1 MNLWRIIFANLKY
14 SRRQHFG
21 TCLGLSICS
30 MMLVGALTIGDSIR
44 NTLKQKGSERIGLV
58 THLLINEDG
67 YFHSDLSERILES
80 KDLQGRTKI
89 APLVMTMGTIASP
102 DGNTRASGITVLG
115 INDRFFQFV
124 EKPAL
129 APDLKKA
136 GFWAS
141 PDLANELGVE
151 VGRRLVLRIEEPGLF
166 SRDAPLS
173 GERDAQFL
181 SWNHPYLGE
190 MSTALLGNFSLR
202 ASMEPSR
209 TIFVPLSTLQ
219 DAMFASFDPDHGNTG
234 FANLLLV
241 ACSDHSMIK
250 LEEIMAECWTLA
262 DVGLNF
268 KEMRSSHQLN
278 LRSRSVFLPDW
289 IVEKAKE
296 IKPASEGELTY
307 LVNAIRKSNE
317 GDEQNSG
324 IIPYSMVTGIEPGKN
339 SWLGDDWKEDQ
350 IAINEWAFKDLNLSL
365 GDRVT
370 LEYFVVG
377 ERRDLIEKKR
387 DFVVERILPMPEKL
401 PSGGESDWTPRFPG
415 LSDAENCGEWDT
427 GIPIKHKI
435 RPKDELYWDNYRGTP
450 KAFISLSSAQAMW
463 ENRWGR
469 HTGLRFAADED
480 TKILGDRLIAE
491 LSPAKAGMRLVDF
504 RKDAESAAV
513 TPVNFSQL
521 FLAFGFFVVVAGLS
535 LSVLL
540 FRFSIEQ
547 RNRQVGTLLSLGFT
561 LSRIKIIIWVEAGIV
576 CLIGTVLG
584 LGWACFFGKGVL
596 WMLGGSWGGAVAKL
610 NIAYLPD
617 LESIVFGF
625 AVSLL
630 SGLLILCW
638 ANYQQSKAQ
647 LVELLQPDYGPKARV
662 KPQRSPFSVTHFI
675 EGGLWAGVIIL
686 ALYAWCH
693 DLPAGPMF
701 FGIGALVLSVGLF
714 SFYKSTKWSFASI
727 APEKKNPLLNIDT
740 SRGRKVVVVGILAMG
755 SFLVIGAGAFRQ
767 PPMIAS
773 QNLKSGTGG
782 FSHIVETSLPLY
794 DDLMGA
800 KVVELFDLNPE
811 RLKGL
816 SIVSIRSGSGDDA
829 HCLNLHNSPIPPLHG
844 LPVEKIRG
852 RFEFAEGNWSTLEER
867 YPPNVIP
874 AAVDQNTMMWSLK
887 KRRGDRLQYIDSKGD
902 PFEVEIAA
910 VIKGSFL
917 QGGLFISEKNWV
929 NQFPDR
935 GGYQQFWLGSNDGK
949 ANDAV
954 NHLSDRLFNY
964 GVRIESTINRL
975 NQFKQVENT
984 YLSIFQSLGG
994 MGVLLGTIGL
1004 FVVVVRNL
1012 WERRKEQAILGALGF
1027 SLEELQKM
1035 SIYENMPIVI
1045 KGLCL
1050 GIGAG
1055 LLGVLPVYKSNLL
1068 NLSFLSITLFC
1079 LCLLVF
1085 SFLCLFYAVRIGLR
1099 QIPFDELRNE

>member
-1 MNLWRIIFANLKY
+1 MNLWRIIFANLKH

-21 TCLGLSICS
+21 TCLGLSMCS

-44 NTLKQKGSERIGLV
+44 NTLEQKGRERIGSV
-58 THLLINEDG
+58 THLLINEEG
-67 YFHSDLSERILES
+67 YFYSDLSDRILES
-80 KDLQGRTKI
+80 KDLQGEIKM

-115 INDRFFQFV
+115 IDERFFQFA
-124 EKPAL
+124 EQPAL

-141 PDLANELGVE
+141 PDLASELGVE
-151 VGRRLVLRIEEPGLF
+151 VGKRMVLRIEEPGLF

-173 GERDAQFL
+173 GERDARFL
-181 SWNHPYLGE
+181 SWNHPYLGGL
-190 MSTALLGNFSLR
+190 SSALLGNFSLR
-202 ASMEPSR
+202 ASMESSR

-219 DAMFASFDPDHGNTG
+219 DAMFASFDPNQGNTG
-234 FANLLLV
+234 FANLLFV
-241 ACSDHSMIK
+241 SCSDNTINQ
-250 LEEIMAECWTLA
+250 LEGVMADCWTLA
-262 DVGLNF
+262 DAGLSL
-268 KEMRSSHQLN
+268 KKIHSSNQWN

-296 IKPASEGELTY
+296 IKPASQGELTY
-307 LVNAIRKSNE
+307 LVNAIRKSNGE
-317 GDEQNSG
+317 DNQSSG

-339 SWLGDDWKEDQ
+339 PWLGDDWKEDQ
-350 IAINEWAFKDLNLSL
+350 IAINEWASNDLNLSL

-377 ERRDLIEKKR
+377 KRWELMEKNR
-387 DFVVERILPMPEKL
+387 DFVVKKILPMPKKL
-401 PSGGESDWTPRFPG
+401 LLGEESNWTPRFPG

-435 RPKDELYWDNYRGTP
+435 RPKDEVYWDDYRGTP
-450 KAFISLSSAQAMW
+450 KAFISLSSAQEMW
-463 ENRWGR
+463 GNRWGR
-469 HTGLRFAADED
+469 HTGLRITGDED
-480 TKILGDRLIAE
+480 TKTLGDRLVAE
-491 LSPAKAGMRLVDF
+491 FSPAMTGMRLVDF

-521 FLAFGFFVVVAGLS
+521 FLAFGFFVLVASLS
-535 LSVLL
+535 LSALL
-540 FRFSIEQ
+540 FRFSMEQ
-547 RNRQVGTLLSLGFT
+547 RNRQVGTLFSLGFT
-561 LSRIKIIIWVEAGIV
+561 LSRIKIITWVEAGIV
-576 CLIGTVLG
+576 CLSGTVMG
-584 LGWACFFGKGVL
+584 LGWAWFFGKGVL
-596 WMLGGSWGGAVAKL
+596 WMLGGSWGGAVSKL
-610 NIAYLPD
+610 KIAYLPD
-617 LESIVFGF
+617 LESIIFGL
-625 AVSLL
+625 VISLL
-630 SGLLILCW
+630 SGFLVLCW
-638 ANYQQSKAQ
+638 ATYQQSKTQ
-647 LVELLQPDYGPKARV
+647 LLQLLQQESDLGARV
-662 KPQRSPFSVTHFI
+662 KPQRSYFGGFVFI
-675 EGGLWAGVIIL
+675 EVGLWAGVIIL
-686 ALYAWCH
+686 ALFAWH
-693 DLPAGPMF
+693 QDLSAGPIF
-701 FGIGALVLSVGLF
+701 FGIGALVLSIGLF
-714 SFYKSTKWSFASI
+714 SFYQSMLSSSACIDS
-727 APEKKNPLLNIDT
+727 EKKTPLLNIDT
-740 SRGRKVVVVGILAMG
+740 SRGRKVVVAGILAMG

-767 PPMIAS
+767 SPMIDAENS
-773 QNLKSGTGG
+773 KSGTGG
-782 FSHIVETSLPLY
+782 FSHIVEMSLPLY
-794 DDLMGA
+794 DDLLDEEA
-800 KVVELFDLNPE
+800 VELFDLNPL

-829 HCLNLHNSPIPPLHG
+829 HCLNLHNSKIPPLHG
-844 LPVEKIRG
+844 LPVEEIKG

-867 YPPNVIP
+867 YPPNIIP

-929 NQFPDR
+929 SRFPDR
-935 GGYQQFWLGSNDGK
+935 GGYKQFWLG
-949 ANDAV
+949 ANTGEAEDAV

-964 GVRIESTINRL
+964 GVRIQSTVQRL

-994 MGVLLGTIGL
+994 MGVLMGTIGL

-1035 SIYENMPIVI
+1035 SMYENMPIMI
-1045 KGLCL
+1045 RGLCL

-1055 LLGVLPVYKSNLL
+1055 LLGVLPVYNSNLL
-1068 NLSFLSITLFC
+1068 NLSFLSIMVFC
-1079 LCLLVF
+1079 LCLLIF
-1085 SFLCLFYAVRIGLR
+1085 SSLCLFFAIRIGLR
-1099 QIPFDELRNE
+1099 QIPFHELRHE